1 MVGLGSVL
9 RHHVVGKRSGRDLS
23 RMPFGVARVAPRCGQ
38 PGFGAIA
45 HRGSTLGLGIPL
57 VRRAGHLANP
67 APNEVRGLVGS
78 AKWLGRCMAA
88 TWPPP
93 PPNTVLVPVPSHWR
107 RRLRRGFNP
116 VESLAR
122 GLSHT
127 WGYSVEP
134 SLLVRAGHR
143 RSLTGSSRTERMR
156 VLQAC
161 YVAEPTATPGN
172 VVLVDDVLTTGAT
185 YRTCAQALAAEG
197 HTCFGGVWLAMA

>member
-1 MVGLGSVL
+1 MLLANEVAGICPGCRLSWPVLPPDAGS
-9 RHHVVGKRSGRDLS
+9 R
-23 RMPFGVARVAPRCGQ
+23 
-38 PGFGAIA
+38 
-45 HRGSTLGLGIPL
+45 TLGQL
-57 VRRAGHLANP
+57 RAGARSWALGFRLCAERVTSQILHRMKYGGLAGP
-67 APNEVRGLVGS
+67 
-78 AKWLGRCMAA
+78 AKWLGRWKVA

-107 RRLRRGFNP
+107 SRLRRGFNP
-116 VESLAR
+116 AESLAP

-127 WGYSVEP
+127 WGCSVEP